1 MDTTSRMQTIEQ
13 LDRILARFQP
23 LTEIPLPREGWL
35 KTIRTTLRMSG
46 RQLARRL
53 GISPPSLHSLEANE
67 ISGGLTLAN
76 LRRVAEA
83 LNCHLVYALVPN
95 RSLTDEI
102 TARARDLAEK
112 RVRYIAH
119 SMALEDQ
126 APDQATLK
134 AQIDTETSATLI
146 RFPRNLWDQNDG

>member
-1 MDTTSRMQTIEQ
+1 MDTTSRLQTIEQ
-13 LDRILARFQP
+13 LDGILARLQP
-23 LTEIPLPREGWL
+23 LTEIPFPRDGWL

-67 ISGGLTLAN
+67 VSGGLTLAN

-83 LNCHLVYALVPN
+83 LNCRLVYALVPN
-95 RSLTDEI
+95 TSLAEDA

-126 APDQATLK
+126 APDQATLQK
-134 AQIDTETSATLI
+134 QIDSETNATLI
-146 RFPRNLWDQNDG
+146 RFPRNLWDDD

>member
-1 MDTTSRMQTIEQ
+1 MDTISRLQTIEQ

-23 LTEIPLPREGWL
+23 LTEIPLPRDGWL

-46 RQLARRL
+46 RQLARQL

-76 LRRVAEA
+76 LGRVAEA
-83 LNCHLVYALVPN
+83 LNCRLVYALVPN
-95 RSLTDEI
+95 TSLTDEV
-102 TARARDLAEK
+102 TARARDLAER

-126 APDQATLK
+126 APDQATLQ
-134 AQIDTETSATLI
+134 AQIDNETRAILI
-146 RFPRNLWDQNDG
+146 RFPRNLWEEDDG